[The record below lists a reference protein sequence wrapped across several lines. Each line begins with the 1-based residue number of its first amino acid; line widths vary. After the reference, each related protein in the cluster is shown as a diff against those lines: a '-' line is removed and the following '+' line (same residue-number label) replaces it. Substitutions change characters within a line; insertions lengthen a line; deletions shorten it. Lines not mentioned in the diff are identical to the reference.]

1 MFSRYQCELCGSRLD
16 PGEKCDCMEKKEQ
29 NRKKIE
35 SMIRIQPDGQY
46 MIAVGGS
53 YAVDR

>member
-1 MFSRYQCELCGSRLD
+1 MFSRYQCELCGARLD
-16 PGEKCDCMEKKEQ
+16 PCEKCDCMEKKDQ
-29 NRKKIE
+29 NKKKIE
-35 SMIRIQPDGQY
+35 SMILIQPDGQY